1 MQDPRGA
8 VVGAD
13 LGEQTQGAV
22 GADGVELGEIDAG
35 QLVERGAN
43 LETRLIVARFLPR
56 PRGGQRDGRGGR
68 LGGQRVDVGLDRR
81 IARGELALIRI
92 EQLEVL
98 LQHEDVL
105 GAVMPGK
112 RRCDLRLRGL
122 TPVVPMLCESVG
134 VRLTR
139 DFTVEPTLTPPKT
152 TIILIF
158 SRPLSE
164 SLSLT
169 RDVPSG

>member
-1 MQDPRGA
+1 
-8 VVGAD
+8 
-13 LGEQTQGAV
+13 
-22 GADGVELGEIDAG
+22 
-35 QLVERGAN
+35 
-43 LETRLIVARFLPR
+43 
-56 PRGGQRDGRGGR
+56 
-68 LGGQRVDVGLDRR
+68 
-81 IARGELALIRI
+81 
-92 EQLEVL
+92 
-98 LQHEDVL
+98 VL

-112 RRCDLRLRGL
+112 RRRDLHLRGL

-158 SRPLSE
+158 STLLSE

-169 RDVPSG
+169 RDVPSA